1 MIAYLRNVQ
10 TGEIREV
17 EQDSDEMRELQEEV
31 YDHGD
36 GRAYPR
42 WEQTGDHAVRRIDE
56 GNVHVDPDL
65 GYEDKVLAN
74 PAVSGEGLQADPHPE
89 RSLTQAE
96 VEAGIESHEEKL
108 RNLGHHVPGD
118 DAEKI
123 ERGLSRVGR
132 EGGQSSRARS
142 SSSETKADLLQRA
155 EEQGVEADDSMTKAQ
170 IREALG
176 EEG

>member
-10 TGEIREV
+10 TGEVREV
-17 EQDSDEMRELQEEV
+17 EQDSDEMRELQAEV

-42 WEQTGDHAVRRIDE
+42 WEQTGDHHVRRLDE
-56 GNVHVDPDL
+56 GDVQVDADL
-65 GYEDKVLAN
+65 GYEDKTLHE
-74 PAVSGEGLQADPHPE
+74 PALSGEGLQADPHPE
-89 RSLTQAE
+89 HSLTLAE
-96 VEAGIESHEEKL
+96 VEAGVGSHEDKL
-108 RNLGHHVPGD
+108 RNNGHHIPGD

-123 ERGLSRVGR
+123 DRGLARVGR
-132 EGGQSSRARS
+132 EGGASTRSRN
-142 SSSETKADLLQRA
+142 ETKADLLQRA
-155 EEQGVEADDSMTKAQ
+155 QDQGVEADDSMTKAQ